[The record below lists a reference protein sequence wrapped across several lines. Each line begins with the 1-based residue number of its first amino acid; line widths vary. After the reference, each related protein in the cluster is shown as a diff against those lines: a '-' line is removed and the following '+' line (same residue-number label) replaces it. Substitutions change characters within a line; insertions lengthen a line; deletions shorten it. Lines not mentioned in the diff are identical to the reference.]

1 MKEKQSCFHARTTTI
16 AFLVLMSAV
25 FLAASQ
31 TLASATV
38 RVLVDPRVELM
49 SVVFRLAG
57 NPEYN
62 QGRVASYVADV
73 DKHFGRFKGHAAVA
87 RVQSLRA
94 SRGISFNAPMS
105 LAVYLTD
112 AEKLGER
119 VPLDPLPARVDERWT
134 PADARAFLADLR
146 AFIRDTGFVSF
157 FKTHEPLYQS
167 SVDRLNAV
175 FREGRV
181 VEWFDGFFGSRPGA
195 DFIIALGMLNGGAS
209 YGASARLKDG
219 AEEIY
224 SILGVWTMDEKGLPK
239 FDKGILSTIAHEFCH
254 SYTNPLVD
262 KHKAE
267 LESAGEKIFPHV
279 AEDMKRQAYGG
290 WLTMMYESLVR
301 ACCVRYA
308 LAINGPEA
316 AAQEVRYNRDRRF
329 LWTGELAELLGE
341 YEKQR
346 DTYQS
351 LDVFF
356 PKIAAFFDGYSRR
369 VAQEA
374 AFLVEEKRKQMEV
387 FKEKSPKIVSMIPAN
402 GAQDVDPGLKAIVVT
417 FDRPMKAGNMAVMS
431 FDQDK
436 FPKMPGK
443 AAYDATRT
451 VLTIPVALEPGK
463 EYQLGLN
470 GEGFLVMQDDQG
482 NPLVPVLIKFRTR
495 T

>member
-1 MKEKQSCFHARTTTI
+1 MKEIQSRSLSRTTAVAI
-16 AFLVLMSAV
+16 LVLASAV
-25 FLAASQ
+25 FLIAHR
-31 TLASATV
+31 TLAAATI

-87 RVQSLRA
+87 RIQSLRA

-112 AEKLGER
+112 AENLGER
-119 VPLDPLPARVDERWT
+119 VPLDPLPPRVDERWT
-134 PADARAFLADLR
+134 PADARTFLADLR
-146 AFIRDTGFVSF
+146 SFVRDTGFMSF
-157 FKTHEPLYQS
+157 FKAHEPLYQS
-167 SVDRLNAV
+167 TVDRLNAV
-175 FREGRV
+175 LREGRI

-195 DFIIALGMLNGGAS
+195 EFVIALGMLNGGAS
-209 YGASARLKDG
+209 YGASARLNDS

-239 FDKGILSTIAHEFCH
+239 FDKWILSTITHEFCH

-267 LESAGEKIFPHV
+267 LEPAGEKIFPYV
-279 AEDMKRQAYGG
+279 AEDMRRQAYPN

-301 ACCVRYA
+301 ACCVRYG
-308 LAINGPEA
+308 LAINGPDA
-316 AAQEVRYNRDRRF
+316 AAQEVKSNRDRRF
-329 LWTGELAELLGE
+329 LWTGELADLLGE

-346 DTYQS
+346 DAYKS
-351 LDVFF
+351 LDAFF

-374 AFLVEEKRKQMEV
+374 AFLVEEKRKQMEAL
-387 FKEKSPKIVSMIPAN
+387 KEKSPKIVSMIPAN

-417 FDRPMKAGNMAVMS
+417 FDRPLKAGNMAVMS

-443 AAYDATRT
+443 ASYDATRT
-451 VLTIPVALEPGK
+451 VLTILVALEPGK
-463 EYQLGLN
+463 EYELGLN
-470 GEGFLVMQDDQG
+470 AEGFLVMQDDQG
-482 NPLVPVLIKFRTR
+482 NPLVPVVIKFKTK